1 MAVWL
6 LIMLVLPLAAAG
18 AGVFV
23 GDRPAS
29 GWISMAAAGGSFA
42 AALVAV
48 FADHVVRGRHAL
60 GAVFFLDGLSGV
72 FLISVAFVYLVVATY
87 SGGYLLPDVGH
98 VRLRRWYWPLL
109 NLFGLALLA
118 TPVMANLGVL
128 WVAVELTTVVSAL
141 LVTSEGSDQSLE
153 AGWKYIVIGSAGL
166 AVGLLG
172 IVLIYAA
179 GVPTLGDH
187 YTPTYTTL
195 VHAAPHLN
203 RSLVHTGFAFV
214 LVGFG
219 TKVGLVPMHAWL
231 PDAHSEGPSPIS
243 AMLSGALLAAA
254 LYAVLRMGAIAQL
267 AVGPSYV
274 HVLLLVFGALSL
286 LLAAL
291 FTLRQTNYKRL
302 LAYSS
307 IEHMGIVS
315 LGLGIGGPVAAY
327 GAFFHVV
334 VHAAGKTLAFFGA
347 GSLLSRYETR
357 DADEVRGV
365 IRAAPFTGVMVLLG
379 ALAITGVPPFG
390 IFRSELLIVTG
401 GFSHSRY
408 ALAGLLVVF
417 ANVAFVGVYQVFHRM
432 VISPEG
438 ATAPGAT
445 TSVDRARVERPEQP
459 LMAAAMLISLIVV
472 LVLGLWIPGPLNR
485 LLHGAVSVIGGRM

>member
-6 LIMLVLPLAAAG
+6 LIMLALPLAAAA
-18 AGVFV
+18 AGVV
-23 GDRPAS
+23 LGDRPAM
-29 GWISMAAAGGSFA
+29 GWLSVASAVASFA
-42 AALVAV
+42 AALVVV
-48 FADHVVRGRHAL
+48 FGYDAVRGRQAL
-60 GAVFFLDGLSGV
+60 GSVFFLDGLSGV
-72 FLISVAFVYLVVATY
+72 FLIAVAFVYAVVAVY
-87 SGGYLLPDVGH
+87 SAGYLLPGIGH
-98 VRLRRWYWPLL
+98 IRLRRWYWPLL

-141 LVTSEGSDQSLE
+141 LVTSEGSDESLE

-179 GVPTLGDH
+179 GVPSLGDH

-195 VHAAPHLN
+195 AHAASHLN
-203 RSLVHTGFAFV
+203 PSLVRTGFAFV

-254 LYAVLRMGAIAQL
+254 LYAVLRMGAIAQR
-267 AVGPSYV
+267 AVGPTYV
-274 HVLLLVFGALSL
+274 HVLLLVFGSLSL

-291 FTLRQTNYKRL
+291 FALRQTNYKRL

-315 LGLGIGGPVAAY
+315 LGIGIGGPVAAY
-327 GAFFHVV
+327 GAFFHVI

-347 GSLLSRYETR
+347 GGLLSRYETR
-357 DADEVRGV
+357 EADGVRGV

-432 VISPEG
+432 VLSPGEV
-438 ATAPGAT
+438 TPG
-445 TSVDRARVERPEQP
+445 DRTRVGRPEQP
-459 LMAAAMLISLIVV
+459 LMAAAMLVSLTVV
-472 LVLGLWIPGPLNR
+472 LVLGLWIPSPLNR
-485 LLHGAVSVIGGRM
+485 LLHGAVTVIGGRL

>member
-6 LIMLVLPLAAAG
+6 LIALALALGAAA
-18 AGVFV
+18 ATTAL
-23 GDRPAS
+23 GDRSLS
-29 GWISMAAAGGSFA
+29 GWVSGTAAVAAFA
-42 AALVAV
+42 ATLVAV
-48 FADHVVRGRHAL
+48 FGYHVSRGQHAL
-60 GAVFFLDGLSGV
+60 GSAFFLDGLSGV
-72 FLISVAFVYLVVATY
+72 FLVSVAFVYAAVAVY
-87 SGGYLLPDVGH
+87 SIGYLRPEIGH
-98 VRLRRWYWPLL
+98 VRLRRVYWPLL
-109 NLFGLALLA
+109 NLFGLALLV
-118 TPVMANLGVL
+118 TPMVANLGVL

-179 GVPTLGDH
+179 GIPSLGDH

-195 VHAAPHLN
+195 AGAGTHLSRPLVHA
-203 RSLVHTGFAFV
+203 GFAFV
-214 LVGFG
+214 IVGFG

-254 LYAVLRMGAIAQL
+254 LYAVLRFGAITQL
-267 AVGPSYV
+267 AVGPNYV
-274 HVLLLVFGALSL
+274 HVLLLVFGSMSL
-286 LLAAL
+286 VIAA
-291 FTLRQTNYKRL
+291 FFALRQSNYKRL

-315 LGLGIGGPVAAY
+315 LGIGIGGPIAAY

-347 GSLLSRYETR
+347 GELLSRYESR
-357 DADEVRGV
+357 EVDRVHGV
-365 IRAAPFTGVMVLLG
+365 IRAAPFTGAMVLLA
-379 ALAITGVPPFG
+379 ALAIGGVPPFG

-401 GFSHSRY
+401 GFSNSSF

-417 ANVAFVGVYQVFHRM
+417 ANVAFVGIFQTFHRM
-432 VISPEG
+432 VFS
-438 ATAPGAT
+438 
-445 TSVDRARVERPEQP
+445 DRRDDQPPARVVRPEQP
-459 LMAAAMLISLIVV
+459 LMVVAMLVCFTVL
-472 LVLGLWIPGPLNR
+472 LVLGLWIPGPLNE
-485 LLHGAVSVIGGRM
+485 LLHSAVAVIGGRR

>member
-1 MAVWL
+1 M
-6 LIMLVLPLAAAG
+6 
-18 AGVFV
+18 
-23 GDRPAS
+23 
-29 GWISMAAAGGSFA
+29 
-42 AALVAV
+42 
-48 FADHVVRGRHAL
+48 
-60 GAVFFLDGLSGV
+60 
-72 FLISVAFVYLVVATY
+72 
-87 SGGYLLPDVGH
+87 
-98 VRLRRWYWPLL
+98 
-109 NLFGLALLA
+109 
-118 TPVMANLGVL
+118 
-128 WVAVELTTVVSAL
+128 
-141 LVTSEGSDQSLE
+141 
-153 AGWKYIVIGSAGL
+153 
-166 AVGLLG
+166 
-172 IVLIYAA
+172 
-179 GVPTLGDH
+179 
-187 YTPTYTTL
+187 
-195 VHAAPHLN
+195 
-203 RSLVHTGFAFV
+203 

-291 FTLRQTNYKRL
+291 FALRQTNYKRL

-315 LGLGIGGPVAAY
+315 LGVGIGGPIAAY
-327 GAFFHVV
+327 GAFFHVL

-347 GSLLSRYETR
+347 GGLLSRYETR
-357 DADEVRGV
+357 EADEVRGV

-432 VISPEG
+432 VLSPGE
-438 ATAPGAT
+438 ATPA
-445 TSVDRARVERPEQP
+445 
-459 LMAAAMLISLIVV
+459 I
-472 LVLGLWIPGPLNR
+472 GLAS
-485 LLHGAVSVIGGRM
+485 AVPSSR

>member
-1 MAVWL
+1 MAIWL
-6 LIMLVLPLAAAG
+6 VIMLALPLAAAA
-18 AGVFV
+18 AGVLL

-29 GWISMAAAGGSFA
+29 GRLSAVAAAASFA

-48 FADHVVRGRHAL
+48 FADHAVRGRHAL
-60 GAVFFLDGLSGV
+60 GNTFFLDGLSGV
-72 FLISVAFVYLVVATY
+72 FLIAVAFVYAVVAVY
-87 SGGYLLPDVGH
+87 SIGYLRPGIGH
-98 VRLRRWYWPLL
+98 IRLRRWYWPLL
-109 NLFGLALLA
+109 DVFGFALLA
-118 TPVMANLGVL
+118 TPVVANLGVL

-141 LVTSEGSDQSLE
+141 LVTAEGSDESLE

-166 AVGLLG
+166 AIGLFG

-179 GVPTLGDH
+179 GVPSLGVH
-187 YTPTYTTL
+187 YTPTYSTL
-195 VHAAPHLN
+195 AHAAPHLN
-203 RSLVHTGFAFV
+203 GSLVRTGFAFA

-231 PDAHSEGPSPIS
+231 PDAHSEGPSPVS

-254 LYAVLRMGAIAQL
+254 LYAVLRIGAITQR

-274 HVLLLVFGALSL
+274 HVLLLVFGGLSL
-286 LLAAL
+286 LLAAF

-315 LGLGIGGPVAAY
+315 LGIGIGGPIAAY
-327 GAFFHVV
+327 GAFFHVI
-334 VHAAGKTLAFFGA
+334 VHAAAKTLAFFGA
-347 GSLLSRYETR
+347 GDLLSRYETR
-357 DADEVRGV
+357 DADDVRGV
-365 IRAAPFTGVMVLLG
+365 IRLAPFTGAMVLLG

-401 GFSHSRY
+401 GFAQSKY

-417 ANVAFVGVYQVFHRM
+417 VNVAFVGVYQLFHRM
-432 VISPEG
+432 VISPGEP
-438 ATAPGAT
+438 TPR
-445 TSVDRARVERPEQP
+445 DRTRLSRPEQP
-459 LMAAAMLISLIVV
+459 LMAVAMIASLAVV
-472 LVLGLWIPGPLNR
+472 LVLGVWIPSPLNR
-485 LLHGAVSVIGGRM
+485 LLHAAATVIGGRV

>member
-1 MAVWL
+1 MAVWI
-6 LIMLVLPLAAAG
+6 LIMLALPLAASAV
-18 AGVFV
+18 GVVV
-23 GDRPAS
+23 GDRPAM
-29 GWISMAAAGGSFA
+29 GWLSVAVAAGSFA
-42 AALVAV
+42 AALVVV
-48 FADHVVRGRHAL
+48 FGDDAVRGRHAL
-60 GAVFFLDGLSGV
+60 GSLFFLDALSGV
-72 FLISVAFVYLVVATY
+72 FLIAVAFVYAVVAVY
-87 SGGYLLPDVGH
+87 SAGYLLPGIGH
-98 VRLRRWYWPLL
+98 IRLRRWYWPLL

-141 LVTSEGSDQSLE
+141 LVTSEGSDESLE

-179 GVPTLGDH
+179 GIPSLGDH

-195 VHAAPHLN
+195 AHAGPHLN
-203 RSLVHTGFAFV
+203 ASLVRTGFAFA

-254 LYAVLRMGAIAQL
+254 LYAVLRIGAITQRT
-267 AVGPSYV
+267 VGPSYV
-274 HVLLLVFGALSL
+274 HVLLLVFGGLSL
-286 LLAAL
+286 VLAA
-291 FTLRQTNYKRL
+291 FFALRQTNYKRL

-315 LGLGIGGPVAAY
+315 LGIGIGGPLAAY
-327 GAFFHVV
+327 GAFFHVI

-347 GSLLSRYETR
+347 GDLLSRYETR
-357 DADEVRGV
+357 DADQVRGV
-365 IRAAPFTGVMVLLG
+365 IRLAPFTGAMVLLG

-401 GFSHSRY
+401 GFSQSKY

-432 VISPEG
+432 VVSPDEPPVG
-438 ATAPGAT
+438 
-445 TSVDRARVERPEQP
+445 DRRRIRRPEQP
-459 LMAAAMLISLIVV
+459 LMAIAMVVSLAVV
-472 LVLGLWIPGPLNR
+472 LVLGLWIPSPLNR
-485 LLHGAVSVIGGRM
+485 LLHGAATVIGGQV

>member
-6 LIMLVLPLAAAG
+6 LIMLALPLLAAATG
-18 AGVFV
+18 GVV

-29 GWISMAAAGGSFA
+29 GWFSAAASIGSFA

-48 FADHVVRGRHAL
+48 FAYDAVRGRDAL
-60 GAVFFLDGLSGV
+60 GRVFFLDGLSGV
-72 FLISVAFVYLVVATY
+72 FLIAVAFVYAVVALY
-87 SGGYLLPDVGH
+87 SVGYLLPDVGH

-118 TPVMANLGVL
+118 TPVIANLGVL

-187 YTPTYTTL
+187 YTPTYRTL
-195 VHAAPHLN
+195 AHAAPHLGAP
-203 RSLVHTGFAFV
+203 LVRAGFAFV

-231 PDAHSEGPSPIS
+231 PDAHSEGPSPVS

-254 LYAVLRMGAIAQL
+254 LYAVLRIGAIAQL
-267 AVGPSYV
+267 AIGPSYV

-291 FTLRQTNYKRL
+291 FALRQTNYKRL

-315 LGLGIGGPVAAY
+315 LGVGIGGPIAAY
-327 GAFFHVV
+327 GAFFHVL

-347 GSLLSRYETR
+347 GGLLSRYETR
-357 DADEVRGV
+357 EADGVRGV

-390 IFRSELLIVTG
+390 MFRSELLIVTG
-401 GFSHSRY
+401 GFNHSRY
-408 ALAGLLVVF
+408 AFAGLLVLL

-432 VISPEG
+432 VLSPGE
-438 ATAPGAT
+438 ASA
-445 TSVDRARVERPEQP
+445 SDRTRLGRPEQP
-459 LMAAAMLISLIVV
+459 LMAAAMMASLIVV

-485 LLHGAVSVIGGRM
+485 LLHGAVAVIGGQL

>member
-1 MAVWL
+1 MAFWL
-6 LIMLVLPLAAAG
+6 LAMLVLAAG
-18 AGVFV
+18 AVV
-23 GDRPAS
+23 ATVALGDRPVS
-29 GWISMAAAGGSFA
+29 GWLSALAAVAAFA
-42 AALVAV
+42 VVLVAV
-48 FADHVVRGRHAL
+48 FADHAVRGRHAL
-60 GAVFFLDGLSGV
+60 GGTFFLDGLSGV
-72 FLISVAFVYLVVATY
+72 FLLAVAFVYAVVAIY
-87 SGGYLLPDVGH
+87 SVGYLRPGVGH
-98 VRLRRWYWPLL
+98 IRLRRWYWPLL

-118 TPVMANLGVL
+118 TPIVANLGVL

-141 LVTSEGSDQSLE
+141 LVTSEGSDESLE

-166 AVGLLG
+166 GVGLLG

-179 GVPTLGDH
+179 GVPSLGDH

-195 VHAAPHLN
+195 AHAAPHLSP
-203 RSLVHTGFAFV
+203 SLVRAGFGFA

-231 PDAHSEGPSPIS
+231 PDAHSEGPSPVS

-254 LYAVLRMGAIAQL
+254 LYAVLRLGAIAQL

-286 LLAAL
+286 VLAAF
-291 FTLRQTNYKRL
+291 FTLRQTNYKRM

-307 IEHMGIVS
+307 IEHMGIIS
-315 LGLGIGGPVAAY
+315 LGIGIGGPIAAY
-327 GAFFHVV
+327 GAFFHVL
-334 VHAAGKTLAFFGA
+334 VHAAAKTLAFFGA
-347 GSLLSRYETR
+347 GGLLSRYETR
-357 DADEVRGV
+357 DAHDVRGV
-365 IRAAPFTGVMVLLG
+365 IQVAPFTGAMVLLG

-401 GFSHSRY
+401 GFSRSSF
-408 ALAGLLVVF
+408 ALAGVLVLF

-432 VISPEG
+432 VISRAPEQG
-438 ATAPGAT
+438 NRERL
-445 TSVDRARVERPEQP
+445 RASEQP
-459 LMAAAMLISLIVV
+459 LMAAAMLVSLTVV

-485 LLHGAVSVIGGRM
+485 LLHGAVTVIGGRV

>member
-1 MAVWL
+1 MAAWL
-6 LIMLVLPLAAAG
+6 LIALALSVGAAVTTV
-18 AGVFV
+18 AV

-29 GWISMAAAGGSFA
+29 AWITAGAAVGAFA

-48 FADHVVRGRHAL
+48 FAYHAVRGRQTL
-60 GAVFFLDGLSGV
+60 GGAFFVDGLSGV
-72 FLISVAFVYLVVATY
+72 FLVAVAFVYAVVAIY
-87 SGGYLLPDVGH
+87 SVGYLRPGIGH
-98 VRLRRWYWPLL
+98 IRLRRAYWPLL

-118 TPVMANLGVL
+118 TPIVANLGVL

-141 LVTSEGSDQSLE
+141 LVTSEGSDASLE

-179 GVPTLGDH
+179 GVPSLGDH
-187 YTPTYTTL
+187 YTPTYTVL
-195 VHAAPHLN
+195 SSAAPHLTK
-203 RSLVHTGFAFV
+203 SLVRAGFAFV

-243 AMLSGALLAAA
+243 AMLSGALLAGA
-254 LYAVLRMGAIAQL
+254 LYAVLRFGAVAEL
-267 AVGPSYV
+267 AVGATYV
-274 HVLLLVFGALSL
+274 RVLLLVFGGLSL
-286 LLAAL
+286 LLAGFFA
-291 FTLRQTNYKRL
+291 LRQTNYKRL

-315 LGLGIGGPVAAY
+315 LGIGIGGPIAAY
-327 GAFFHVV
+327 GAFFHVL

-347 GSLLSRYETR
+347 GGLLSRYETR
-357 DADEVRGV
+357 EVDDVRGV
-365 IRAAPFTGVMVLLG
+365 IRAAPFTGAMVLLG

-401 GFSHSRY
+401 GFSRSSF
-408 ALAGLLVVF
+408 AIAGLLVLFV
-417 ANVAFVGVYQVFHRM
+417 NVTFVGLYQAFHRM
-432 VISPEG
+432 VLSPG
-438 ATAPGAT
+438 DDAAA
-445 TSVDRARVERPEQP
+445 DRDRLHRREQP
-459 LMAAAMLISLIVV
+459 LMATAMLVSLTVV
-472 LVLGLWIPGPLNR
+472 LVLGLWIPSPLDR
-485 LLHGAVSVIGGRM
+485 LLHSAAAVIGGHT